1 MVIIYFISCC
11 IRMGTGIQVECNS
24 VTYSGVILL
33 VNFNGLVSLC
43 RDQSAF
49 RVVEH
54 ASEDSRL
61 AVQRPGLHGC
71 VDTLEIVSGPPVP
84 HVDSSIVG
92 CV

>member
-11 IRMGTGIQVECNS
+11 IRMGTEIQVECNS

-71 VDTLEIVSGPPVP
+71 VDTLEIVYGPPVP